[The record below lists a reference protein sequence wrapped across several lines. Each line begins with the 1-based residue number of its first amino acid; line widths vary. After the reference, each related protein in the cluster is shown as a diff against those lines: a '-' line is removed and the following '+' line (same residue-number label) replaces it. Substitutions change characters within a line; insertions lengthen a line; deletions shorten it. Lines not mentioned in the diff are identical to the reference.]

1 MRGCY
6 SFALVLAK
14 ILVTKVDL
22 LCSGVLSASA
32 FSTQVLCI
40 DGMLSS
46 RGLIGGVARRVF
58 AAGLLGAPK
67 RGVVLEPKRE
77 PTPDS
82 PHKLKVTLIPGDG
95 VGPEL
100 IYAVEDI
107 VQNTGIPL
115 DFEEVFLSEIH
126 YTRSQSIE
134 EAVSSIAKNNNV
146 ALKGVIQESGL
157 GSTKS
162 ELQGMNMRLKRELD
176 LFANVVHIRTFE
188 GIKTRHKKKL
198 DFVIV
203 REQTEGEYSS
213 LEHELVP
220 GVIECLKIMTRKK
233 CDRIAKFAF
242 DYATKHNRHKVTAVH
257 KANIMKL
264 GDGLFLNSCRE
275 MSRLYPRIEFESMI
289 VDNTCMQLVSRPEQF
304 DVMVMPNLY
313 GNIVDNLAAGLV
325 GGAGVVTGQS
335 IGSDFVIFEPGS
347 PHAFQQAF
355 GRQIANPTAMI
366 LCCANMLS
374 HLHLKEYGHALRR
387 AVEKVIAEGKI
398 RTRDLGGYA
407 STSDFAYAVIENFQ
421 M

>member
-233 CDRIAKFAF
+233 CDRIAK
-242 DYATKHNRHKVTAVH
+242 
-257 KANIMKL
+257 
-264 GDGLFLNSCRE
+264 
-275 MSRLYPRIEFESMI
+275 
-289 VDNTCMQLVSRPEQF
+289 
-304 DVMVMPNLY
+304 
-313 GNIVDNLAAGLV
+313 
-325 GGAGVVTGQS
+325 
-335 IGSDFVIFEPGS
+335 
-347 PHAFQQAF
+347 
-355 GRQIANPTAMI
+355 QIANPTAMI